1 MKKYNSIE
9 IYQQLMRKRVLYI
22 GFKMIISLV
31 MIIGFAF
38 SVKAQKTWDLTK
50 CINYALE
57 NNIDL
62 NQKYNQIEIQQFNLL
77 ESKANLL
84 PDLNIGSTINMNYG
98 RNIDG
103 NTNAITYD
111 KTLGN
116 NYWINSSISIFQGL
130 VKFNTIRFNKYL
142 LSANKEE
149 AVITKNR
156 LIFNVLISYY
166 TVEYSI
172 GLKNVAQS
180 QGALSKMQFER
191 MKRLV
196 DVGKESPITVQ
207 ELKSQW
213 ANDKL
218 SLTRAK
224 NNMSKTILDLKQL
237 LRLNVNQA
245 FEIDPLNMVSVIA
258 TSLPNI
264 DSIYNTA
271 VNILPEIK
279 QKEYLLNASKKDLA
293 IAKGGISPRIYLA
306 AGINTNYFDGN
317 DSNYNTQIKNNQN
330 QWVNMGISIPIFNGA
345 SVYSKVKRKIIAVQD
360 KELELEKQKDVL
372 YTEIWSAVDD
382 RNSAEKEYLSA
393 FELQEYSELA
403 FLNVSKK
410 MEKGLASATD
420 YEAAKQRFVTAEAAL
435 LKAKLIYIMRK
446 QMLEFYKTGNWSH
459 LYN

>member
-1 MKKYNSIE
+1 
-9 IYQQLMRKRVLYI
+9 
-22 GFKMIISLV
+22 
-31 MIIGFAF
+31 
-38 SVKAQKTWDLTK
+38 
-50 CINYALE
+50 
-57 NNIDL
+57 
-62 NQKYNQIEIQQFNLL
+62 
-77 ESKANLL
+77 
-84 PDLNIGSTINMNYG
+84 MNYG

-103 NTNAITYD
+103 NTNAINYD

-130 VKFNTIRFNKYL
+130 VKSNTIRFNKYL

-245 FEIDPLNMVSVIA
+245 FEIDTLNMVSVIA

-293 IAKGGISPRIYLA
+293 MAKGGISPRIYLA
-306 AGINTNYFDGN
+306 AGFNTNYFDGD
-317 DSNYNTQIKNNQN
+317 DSNYKTQINNNQN

-393 FELQEYSELA
+393 VELQEYSELA

-435 LKAKLIYIMRK
+435 LKTKLIYIMRK